1 MKRTPSEGYNEYQM
15 RAYAQFGVLISLFID
30 PDNPDDFIAGYV
42 QSLTSRQVMLSA
54 ISTYGRFDGFIT
66 VRLSDIQMVL
76 GEDDYALRLKMLLL
90 ARGEDRPGFHA
101 EEDEDL
107 MHAVCRW
114 ALEHHEVVTLWTK
127 DNEYCGMVKALDD
140 MRVTLDSLDY
150 FGQNPIT
157 ETVVLREVQMASSG
171 TEDDRMFTLLHQKGG
186 EVLSHS

>member
-15 RAYAQFGVLISLFID
+15 RAYAQFGVLISIFID
-30 PDNPDDFIAGYV
+30 PENPDDFIAGYV
-42 QSLTSRQVMLSA
+42 QSLTARQVMLSA
-54 ISTYGRFDGFIT
+54 VSSYGRYDGFIA
-66 VRLSDIQMVL
+66 VRLSDIQMVI

-90 ARGEDRPGFHA
+90 ARGEDRPVFRA
-101 EEDEDL
+101 EPEEDL

-114 ALEHHEVVTLWTK
+114 AQETGEVVTVWTK
-127 DNEYCGMVKALDD
+127 ENEYCGTVQALDD
-140 MRVTLDSLDY
+140 MRVTLNSLDY

-157 ETVVLREVQMASSG
+157 ESVVLRDVQMASAG